1 MGKNIANMKF
11 IKQNVQYL
19 TFYTLNLIIIFLKC
33 WQELG
38 IMMLRLRI
46 PNVCCLKNISER
58 VLRDSFRMKTII
70 CSRLGFAQGCPSDL
84 IDIAR

>member
-1 MGKNIANMKF
+1 MKL

-19 TFYTLNLIIIFLKC
+19 TFYTLSLIIIFLKC
-33 WQELG
+33 WQEVG
-38 IMMLRLRI
+38 IIMLRLKI
-46 PNVCCLKNISER
+46 PNVCCLKNIFER

-70 CSRLGFAQGCPSDL
+70 CSSFGFSQGCPSDL